1 MPHFEY
7 EGILCGMG
15 SFKEHCALYLWKGS
29 LIVGEGTREAM
40 GHFGRITKISDLP
53 SNKTM
58 TGYIKQAIK
67 LKKEGVKSPTRSKPK
82 KKKELIVP
90 RLPSGL
96 FCFSL
101 VP

>member
-1 MPHFEY
+1 
-7 EGILCGMG
+7 
-15 SFKEHCALYLWKGS
+15 
-29 LIVGEGTREAM
+29 
-40 GHFGRITKISDLP
+40 
-53 SNKTM
+53 M

-82 KKKELIVP
+82 KKKELVVP

-101 VP
+101 LP